1 LQKRYFYKF
10 RVLLPV
16 LALAIVCL
24 SATLADPREDTNAKI
39 KAVYLYNFS
48 KYVEWPE
55 DWKSGSFVVTVI
67 GSNSSLLSELGKMA
81 QKSVGTQQIS
91 VKSVSSASSLEH
103 SHIVFLPI
111 ESSGMLNEV
120 ISKVKGSSTLIVT
133 EKQGLARQGAAI
145 NFIIKDNKQAFE
157 INKTNAERYKLKINS
172 NLMKL
177 GTLVE

>member
-1 LQKRYFYKF
+1 LVKRYLKNVRYF
-10 RVLLPV
+10 LPV
-16 LALAIVCL
+16 LGLAALCL
-24 SATLADPREDTNAKI
+24 SATVAEPKEDTNAKI

-67 GSNSSLLSELGKMA
+67 GNNSSLLSELGKMA
-81 QKSVGTQQIS
+81 QKMVGAQQIS
-91 VKSVSSASSLEH
+91 VKSVSSVSSLDH
-103 SHIVFLPI
+103 SHIVFIPL

-120 ISKVKGSSTLIVT
+120 INKVRGSSTLIVT
-133 EKQGLARQGAAI
+133 EKQGLARQGSAI

-157 INKTNAERYKLKINS
+157 INKSNAERYKLKINS